1 MVQSHFRVVYDGPAV
16 ADGEMDVAQLASSLL
31 ALGKLIENVDAIA
44 TGEPGRVRVKVQSD
58 LTRGSFDVGIAIGF
72 ADHAWQ
78 AVTAWATSP
87 VGGATM
93 GALGLLG
100 FTVKDGAKGV
110 IQAVR
115 WLNGRRVAKRVQIVA
130 GNTVLIAE
138 DGSELAVPDQVA
150 LLVDDP
156 AVRQPLERFTEPLRD
171 DGVEEIR
178 FEAERG
184 EAAERIVQS
193 EAPAFTAASG
203 AAPTST
209 SRFPATYQIK
219 RLYFERGKKWRLSNG
234 SQTIMAAIEDES
246 FWRAICFGCAPPCRA
261 RSTRSVHRFLQVV
274 GSPPARAARV
284 STGLTPSVSG
294 ACARMC
300 ACEENG
306 LTRANP
312 CCRATQASVMRK
324 RPSN

>member
-58 LTRGSFDVGIAIGF
+58 LTRGSFDVGLAISF

-78 AVTAWATSP
+78 AVTAWAMTPS
-87 VGGATM
+87 GAGTISL
-93 GALGLLG
+93 LGLLG
-100 FTVKDGAKGV
+100 FNVKDGAKGV

-115 WLNGRRVAKRVQIVA
+115 WLNGRHVARRTQLRD
-130 GNTVLIAE
+130 GNTTLITD
-138 DGSELAVPDQVA
+138 DGESLAVPDQVA
-150 LLVDDP
+150 RLVDDP
-156 AVRQPLERFTEPLRD
+156 TVRQPLERFTEPLRE

-184 EAAERIVQS
+184 EAAERITQS
-193 EAPAFTAASG
+193 EAPAFTAAAG

-209 SRFPATYQIK
+209 SRFSATYQIK

-234 SQTIMAAIEDES
+234 SQTIMAAIEDEA
-246 FWRAICFGCAPPCRA
+246 FWRAVEASEVTFSSSDYLVCMVRMD
-261 RSTRSVHRFLQVV
+261 QW
-274 GSPPARAARV
+274 
-284 STGLTPSVSG
+284 LTP
-294 ACARMC
+294 A
-300 ACEENG
+300 G
-306 LTRANP
+306 LKTEFTIEHVDKHIPAPR
-312 CCRATQASVMRK
+312 QAGFDV
-324 RPSN
+324 

>member
-58 LTRGSFDVGIAIGF
+58 LTRGSFDVGLAISF

-78 AVTAWATSP
+78 AVTAWAMTPS
-87 VGGATM
+87 GAGTISL
-93 GALGLLG
+93 LGLLG
-100 FTVKDGAKGV
+100 FNVKDGAKGV

-115 WLNGRRVAKRVQIVA
+115 WLNGRRVAQRTQLRD
-130 GNTVLIAE
+130 GNTTLIAD
-138 DGSELAVPDQVA
+138 DGEALTVPDQVA
-150 LLVDDP
+150 RLVDDP
-156 AVRQPLERFTEPLRD
+156 TVRQPLERFTEPLRE

-184 EAAERIVQS
+184 EAAERITQS
-193 EAPAFTAASG
+193 EAPAFTAAAG

-234 SQTIMAAIEDES
+234 SQTIMAAIEDEA
-246 FWRAICFGCAPPCRA
+246 FWRAVEA
-261 RSTRSVHRFLQVV
+261 SE
-274 GSPPARAARV
+274 V
-284 STGLTPSVSG
+284 SFSSSDYLVCMVRMDQWLTP
-294 ACARMC
+294 A
-300 ACEENG
+300 G
-306 LTRANP
+306 LKTEFTIEHVDKHIPAPR
-312 CCRATQASVMRK
+312 QAGFDV
-324 RPSN
+324 